1 MTEILSKIS
10 SSVGFSKIINNFVI
24 QKEKEKLTIF
34 PLVMVND
41 TEKNEN
47 EDNGTEDHGNDKNG
61 SGDHEG
67 SLDDEEYE
75 TGNGADRY
83 AGSKKQKKGFL
94 TIKKAHSIFNYD
106 IRKSRNIGQFWLWM
120 KV

>member
-67 SLDDEEYE
+67 SLDDEDYE
-75 TGNGADRY
+75 NGNGADRY
-83 AGSKKQKKGFL
+83 AGSKKQKKGFF
-94 TIKKAHSIFNYD
+94 TKKAHSIFKYD
-106 IRKSRNIGQFWLWM
+106 ILKSRNIGQFDFE
-120 KV
+120 